1 MAGAISSHQS
11 SMSTSLSMLTNDPVA
26 MLVPL
31 PNEEIGTDDTLLIIC
46 CDPNLNSP
54 FLKMKLA

>member
-31 PNEEIGTDDTLLIIC
+31 PNEEIGTDDTLLIIYIY
-46 CDPNLNSP
+46 S
-54 FLKMKLA
+54 